1 MDKLEQQIR
10 ERFRIPAYEKI
21 CEKCMNKYMKRI
33 RIDELLHTNAKAQ
46 AELGTDSTAE
56 EKQKALD
63 VAKYVKKSIS
73 MYDKEFADS
82 AFPEINIDDE
92 YSN

>member
-21 CEKCMNKYMKRI
+21 CEKCMNKYMKKI

-73 MYDKEFADS
+73 MYDKEFAES
-82 AFPEINIDDE
+82 AFPEITIEDE
-92 YSN
+92 HSN

>member
-1 MDKLEQQIR
+1 METLEKKIR
-10 ERFRIPAYEKI
+10 ERFRLPLEGNI
-21 CEKCMNKYMKRI
+21 CEECMSKYMKKY
-33 RIDELLHTNAKAQ
+33 RIDQLLRKNAIAQ
-46 AELGTDSTAE
+46 AELGTDSTQG

-63 VAKYVKKSIS
+63 TARYVKKSIS

-82 AFPEINIDDE
+82 AFPEINIEDD

>member
-1 MDKLEQQIR
+1 MDALEKRIR
-10 ERFRIPAYEKI
+10 ERFRIPDHKKF
-21 CEKCMNKYMKRI
+21 CEKCMNHYIGKLRV
-33 RIDELLHTNAKAQ
+33 DELLHKNAKAQ

-73 MYDKEFADS
+73 MYDKEFAES
-82 AFPEINIDDE
+82 AFPEIVIDDE
-92 YSN
+92 HSN

>member
-21 CEKCMNKYMKRI
+21 CEKCMNKYMKKI

-73 MYDKEFADS
+73 MYDKEFAES

-92 YSN
+92 HSN

>member
-1 MDKLEQQIR
+1 MDALEKQVR
-10 ERFRIPAYEKI
+10 ERFRIPADGKI
-21 CEKCMNKYMKRI
+21 CESCMDKYMKKI
-33 RIDELLHTNAKAQ
+33 RIDELLHKNAKAQ
-46 AELGTDSTAE
+46 ADLGIDSTAE

-92 YSN
+92 HSN